1 MRIPQPQQDGLVS
14 AALKGFFAL
23 VESWGLS
30 QQEGMRLLG
39 VPARS
44 TYQHY
49 KKAGA
54 AQLSPDTL
62 DRISYLL
69 GIHKALRILFS
80 RAPDSVRE
88 WMKTPNAHP
97 LFAGRTPLEFILSG
111 KMKDLYLV
119 RSHLDAERGG
129 W

>member
-1 MRIPQPQQDGLVS
+1 MQLTQPKQGDMVS

-23 VESWGLS
+23 MEAWGLS
-30 QQEGMRLLG
+30 QQDGMRLLG
-39 VPARS
+39 VQARS

-49 KKAGA
+49 KKSGA
-54 AQLSPDTL
+54 AQLSDDTL

-80 RAPDSVRE
+80 RAPASVHE
-88 WMKTPNAHP
+88 WMTTPNDHP
-97 LFAGRTPLEFILSG
+97 LFAGRSPLEFILSG